1 MWPQHN
7 ARSRNAVPRNI
18 LDLDFPRSLARPV
31 EDHVQDPRS
40 RLRQCIVQVVFSCS
54 QSPQLDVA
62 EWHHQR
68 TPDAVL
74 FAALVSEVPIGAI
87 ISARK
92 NPWPVK
98 YVQDGNRLKAEPI

>member
-31 EDHVQDPRS
+31 EADVEDPSS
-40 RLRQCIVQVVFSCS
+40 RLRQRIVQVVFSFS
-54 QSPQLDVA
+54 QSPQMVVA
-62 EWHHQR
+62 EWHNQKTHN
-68 TPDAVL
+68 AVL
-74 FAALVSEVPIGAI
+74 FAALVSEVSIAGI

-98 YVQDGNRLKAEPI
+98 FVQDGNRLKAEPI